1 MVRIFGNAVGWKAN
15 AAKLSSVGL
24 WLNASK
30 SESMLEG
37 MLTPLTTVTWVAI
50 VAYQHHPLATLHLKS
65 VCMPKNN
72 FQWWS
77 SQIFCRRLKYG
88 TWYCKHESSLC
99 ATICWGSA
107 SVPKI
112 CAGWCPY
119 GCPCH
124 FAPPSLHPPYLTC
137 PSAEMPRPS
146 LAWSPPPLPQ
156 PKARVWSTLV
166 PWFPPRPMQR
176 LGSDPPLVILLQSP
190 WTLEIRVLINPIL
203 RPASGKVRVWSTR
216 TVVLYAAG
224 LGLGLIYPCPLP
236 KLGFDQPTPPSQP
249 PYPVFQVKLDI
260 RWP

>member
-146 LAWSPPPLPQ
+146 LAWSPPPSP
-156 PKARVWSTLV
+156 S
-166 PWFPPRPMQR
+166 QR
-176 LGSDPPLVILLQSP
+176 LGFDRPLSLGSPPVQCRDSGLIRPWLFCCSP
-190 WTLEIRVLINPIL
+190 LEHL
-203 RPASGKVRVWSTR
+203 RFGFWSTR
-216 TVVLYAAG
+216 SWD
-224 LGLGLIYPCPLP
+224 PLRV
-236 KLGFDQPTPPSQP
+236 KYGFDQPVLLFSM
-249 PYPVFQVKLDI
+249 LLA
-260 RWP
+260 